1 MASKWDPK
9 DPDEV
14 LDYELDW
21 SDRLTDGDEISSASW
36 LTPDGITVD
45 SSSHTATVV
54 TIWLSGGTTG
64 ETYTLTSR
72 VVTTGG
78 RTMDHSE
85 KLKIKAK

>member
-1 MASKWDPK
+1 MATKWDPK

-14 LDYELDW
+14 LDYEIDW
-21 SDRLTDGDEISSASW
+21 SARLKTGDEISSAAW
-36 LTPDGITVD
+36 LAPDGIAVD

-54 TIWLSGGTTG
+54 TVWLSGGTVN

-78 RTMDHSE
+78 RTMDHSVQ
-85 KLKIKAK
+85 LKIKSK